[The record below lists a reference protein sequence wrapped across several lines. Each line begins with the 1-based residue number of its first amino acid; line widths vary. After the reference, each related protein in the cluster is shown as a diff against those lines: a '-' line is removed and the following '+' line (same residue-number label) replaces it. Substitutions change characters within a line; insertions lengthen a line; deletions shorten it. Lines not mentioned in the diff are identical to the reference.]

1 VSAFIDERR
10 EAFGVEPICRT
21 LGVSASAYYERRSG
35 RRSERA
41 LEDER
46 LTALIE
52 RTHAEN
58 YHAYGYRRMWKALGR
73 LGEALPRCRVQRV
86 MRAAGIEGAKRRGK
100 PWRTTTPDPVARRR
114 PDLVER
120 DFSSSGPNELWVAD
134 LTYLRCW
141 EGVVFFA
148 FVIDAFSRRVVGWQ
162 FAPHMRTDLFL
173 DALRMA
179 LHQRGPGA
187 DVELV
192 HHSDRGSQ
200 GGFKWSSQRSIERSF
215 DGREKTGCGSGWEA
229 GDAVAGAAADRSARA
244 SSAVLGG
251 DRSRTVERG
260 CCGAGRGIGGGRR
273 PVVSRGWRDA
283 VRHAGPSVGAV
294 PVVRRAGGDR
304 DPARLRRRG
313 AGHRAPA
320 RSVAVDDLEGAP
332 S

>member
-1 VSAFIDERR
+1 MSAFIDERR

-86 MRAAGIEGAKRRGK
+86 MRTAGIEGAKRRGK

-114 PDLVER
+114 PDLVL
-120 DFSSSGPNELWVAD
+120 G
-134 LTYLRCW
+134 
-141 EGVVFFA
+141 
-148 FVIDAFSRRVVGWQ
+148 
-162 FAPHMRTDLFL
+162 
-173 DALRMA
+173 ALRMA

-200 GGFKWSSQRSIERSF
+200 YTSADYTQELADHGVLASV
-215 DGREKTGCGSGWEA
+215 GSV
-229 GDAVAGAAADRSARA
+229 GDATTTPSRSLRRLLQDRADRRPCLALPGPARA
-244 SSAVLGG
+244 R
-251 DRSRTVERG
+251 DRGV
-260 CCGAGRGIGGGRR
+260 GRM
-273 PVVSRGWRDA
+273 V
-283 VRHAGPSVGAV
+283 
-294 PVVRRAGGDR
+294 
-304 DPARLRRRG
+304 
-313 AGHRAPA
+313 
-320 RSVAVDDLEGAP
+320 
-332 S
+332 